1 MVKKKYGYARDIHC
15 ARLIESTGKAFD
27 RNAFA
32 IADRA
37 DSSSSS
43 FFPLS
48 IIYDALCYID
58 EFLH

>member
-43 FFPLS
+43 FS
-48 IIYDALCYID
+48 SVDYIRC
-58 EFLH
+58 FMLYR